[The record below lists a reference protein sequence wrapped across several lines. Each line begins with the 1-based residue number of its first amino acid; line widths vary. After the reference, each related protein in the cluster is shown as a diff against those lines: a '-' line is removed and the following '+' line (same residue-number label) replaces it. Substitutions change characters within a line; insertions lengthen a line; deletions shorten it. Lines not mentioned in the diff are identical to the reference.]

1 MNSSRFTWG
10 IVISSVLIRTRLL
23 IYITFLSIFCI
34 ALPLLLPL
42 ITQHFIDRVTN
53 GHALASTYNCLL
65 VFSAVVIAVSTP
77 MVNLFNTALLSRLSS
92 FIEKRF
98 QVKILLSLFLSFRS
112 SPFTY
117 QSDLQGLFIKS
128 RSIASFISGAL
139 PSLCIS
145 VLVSI
150 SCFALMFSYDQA
162 IAVITLFISSASSF
176 AIYATQSKI
185 VGAVNAGYLSQSER
199 QGFLSETLRGLRVI
213 ANQTMEFY
221 VLRKWAAIVRR
232 STESSIALA
241 YYGTY
246 APTISSIS
254 SGLVTIV
261 IVVLGSYR
269 ITEGTISLGDLLAIN
284 ILAMNISVPF
294 SAAAALNRQ
303 FQEAKVAMHDLH
315 RFFAEKGNVLTRGIN
330 PIAAPVSVTMEG
342 VSLTYPGQ
350 DRPSLIDISLELPQ
364 TGLVAFVGKNGA
376 GKSSLIKTIIGENTP
391 TVGTVLYNGF
401 PASYYSKISFRRS
414 FGIVEQDSAL
424 FQGTLYDNLTV
435 GLRDSP
441 DEPTIMS
448 ALAFAGCSRILDR
461 FQHGLDTVLEP
472 EARNLSG
479 GERQRFMIARAV
491 LRNPS
496 IAIFDEPTSSLDVET
511 AMVIERKLEQW
522 SKDRLVIL
530 VTHHL
535 HAVKCAQLIVV
546 LDQGKLVAQGNH
558 AELIDSSELYRDMW
572 ADYTRETPL

>member
-1 MNSSRFTWG
+1 
-10 IVISSVLIRTRLL
+10 
-23 IYITFLSIFCI
+23 
-34 ALPLLLPL
+34 
-42 ITQHFIDRVTN
+42 
-53 GHALASTYNCLL
+53 
-65 VFSAVVIAVSTP
+65 

-128 RSIASFISGAL
+128 RSIASFNSGAL

-145 VLVSI
+145 GLVSI

-162 IAVITLFISSASSF
+162 IAVITLFTSSAGSF

-185 VGAVNAGYLSQSER
+185 VGAVNADYLSQSER

-303 FQEAKVAMHDLH
+303 LQEAKVAMQDLH
-315 RFFAEKGNVLTRGIN
+315 RFFAEKGNMLRGGLI
-330 PIAAPVSVTMEG
+330 PVRHPYLSRWRE
-342 VSLTYPGQ
+342 SL
-350 DRPSLIDISLELPQ
+350 SLIRVKIALP
-364 TGLVAFVGKNGA
+364 
-376 GKSSLIKTIIGENTP
+376 
-391 TVGTVLYNGF
+391 
-401 PASYYSKISFRRS
+401 
-414 FGIVEQDSAL
+414 
-424 FQGTLYDNLTV
+424 
-435 GLRDSP
+435 
-441 DEPTIMS
+441 
-448 ALAFAGCSRILDR
+448 
-461 FQHGLDTVLEP
+461 
-472 EARNLSG
+472 
-479 GERQRFMIARAV
+479 
-491 LRNPS
+491 
-496 IAIFDEPTSSLDVET
+496 
-511 AMVIERKLEQW
+511 
-522 SKDRLVIL
+522 
-530 VTHHL
+530 
-535 HAVKCAQLIVV
+535 
-546 LDQGKLVAQGNH
+546 
-558 AELIDSSELYRDMW
+558 
-572 ADYTRETPL
+572 